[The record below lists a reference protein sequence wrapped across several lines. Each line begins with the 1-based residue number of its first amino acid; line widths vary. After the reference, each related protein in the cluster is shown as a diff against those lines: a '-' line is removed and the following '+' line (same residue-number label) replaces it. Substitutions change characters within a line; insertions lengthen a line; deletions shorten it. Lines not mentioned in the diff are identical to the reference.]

1 VDLGNKN
8 DDVIYVERATYYM
21 QRTHHRYDMPV
32 WTTDCGAGAETEVK
46 GTTMKLMLL
55 YRTVHL

>member
-8 DDVIYVERATYYM
+8 DDVIYVERATYY
-21 QRTHHRYDMPV
+21 RYDMPV